1 MVLTAHS
8 SERFSY
14 TRVQSIALDLNTNF
28 TKTAVFLQSSAQIRT
43 KLNNFTAPFGA
54 VFLYPKYE
62 SEDF

>member
-28 TKTAVFLQSSAQIRT
+28 TKTAVFFA
-43 KLNNFTAPFGA
+43 KFGTNQNQT
-54 VFLYPKYE
+54 
-62 SEDF
+62 